1 LIKKVSCYRCGW
13 VNFFEGSII
22 SEILR
27 PADALQAGMLALQS
41 EEMELLLL
49 LVRLFLAAI
58 FMLAGVGKLLDL
70 EGSEKAVKDFGT
82 PPEMAKFFAVALP
95 CAEIV
100 FAVMLLF
107 TETSWLGAIGALVL
121 LLTFI
126 GGMIWQMAQGKAPD
140 CHCFG
145 QIHSEPVSRKSLIR
159 NIVFAALALVL
170 IGAGRENQG
179 LSFSDLTSETDFMQ
193 IILGLAAV
201 GLLAAVAFYLK
212 KISEQQVQIMR
223 RIEVIELL
231 AHEDGKQI
239 TREDVET
246 PHEGLPIGAPAPDF
260 EAKDLNGKLISFEQF
275 LAKGKPMLFF
285 FVSPT
290 CAPCAAL
297 LPEIEQWQAE
307 LKDKLD
313 FVFVSSGKAKENAEK
328 LGGASFKQILLQ
340 NENEIADKFYAKW
353 TPTAVLINHDGTIGS
368 RLAAGDK
375 AIRELVEKIKAQN
388 LENDLIFVG
397 ANGHSAKLGQPIP
410 EFALNDI
417 QGNQISAADFRGRK
431 TLVTFWSLT
440 CPHCTNMLEELRE
453 WDKTKGQDEPD
464 LVVIS
469 TGKPEDHSD
478 LDLKSPVLLDD
489 EHKTSQELGMAGTP
503 SAVLIN
509 EDGKI
514 VSETAAGATEIWK
527 LVGRR

>member
-1 LIKKVSCYRCGW
+1 M
-13 VNFFEGSII
+13 EII
-22 SEILR
+22 
-27 PADALQAGMLALQS
+27 
-41 EEMELLLL
+41 LLLI
-49 LVRLFLAAI
+49 RLFLAAI
-58 FMLAGVGKLLDL
+58 FMLAGIAKLLDL

-82 PPEMAKFFAVALP
+82 PEELAKFFAVALP
-95 CAEIV
+95 FAEIV

-107 TETSWLGAIGALVL
+107 TETSWLGAIGGLLL

-159 NIVFAALALVL
+159 NIVFAVLALVL

-193 IILGLAAV
+193 IILGLAV
-201 GLLAAVAFYLK
+201 IGLLAAVVFYLK
-212 KISEQQVQIMR
+212 RISEQQIQIMR

-231 AHEDGKQI
+231 AHEDGKGLN
-239 TREDVET
+239 REDVET
-246 PHEGLPIGAPAPDF
+246 PNQGLPIGASAPDF
-260 EAKDLNGKLISFEQF
+260 EAKDLNGKLASFEQL

-285 FVSPT
+285 FVGPT

-297 LPEIEQWQAE
+297 LPEIEAWQND

-313 FVFVSSGKAKENAEK
+313 FVFISSGKAKDNAEK

-340 NENEIADKFYAKW
+340 KENEIADAFNAKW
-353 TPTAVLINHDGTIGS
+353 TPTALLINPDGTIAS
-368 RLAAGDK
+368 HLATGDK
-375 AIRELVEKIKAQN
+375 AIRELVEKIKEQD
-388 LENDLIFVG
+388 LDENLIFVG
-397 ANGHSAKLGQPIP
+397 GKNGHSEKLGQTIP
-410 EFALNDI
+410 EFSLNDI
-417 QGNQISAADFRGRK
+417 QGNTISAADLRGKR

-440 CPHCTNMLEELRE
+440 CPHCDNMIEELRE
-453 WDKTKGQDEPD
+453 WDKTKGLDEPD

-469 TGKPEDHSD
+469 TGEPEDHSK
-478 LDLKSPVLLDD
+478 LDLKSPVLLDED
-489 EHKTSQELGMAGTP
+489 HEISADLGMMGTP

-509 EDGKI
+509 KDGKI
-514 VSETAAGATEIWK
+514 VSETAAGAADIWK
-527 LVGRR
+527 LLGKNK